1 MRNKQISFGDESR
14 SKMLEGIAELGKA
27 VMVTLGPK
35 GRNVV
40 IVNDMGGKPHV
51 TKDGVTVAKSIKFK
65 DQQKN
70 AGAEMIKEVSDLTN
84 TSAGDGTTTSTVL
97 AHAMVTEG
105 SRYVT
110 SGMNPMDLKRGMDL
124 ALKTVLAEL
133 PKLKME
139 ITPKNLNLITTIS
152 ANSDAEIG
160 DIVAQALN
168 QAGAKGTIT
177 LENAVGFDSWI
188 EERKGYGFDQGWL
201 SQYFTEKH
209 SNEGIKYDKPLI
221 MVSSEAVN
229 DFNLLLPLLESVAK
243 SARPIIIIGEDFSP
257 DFVSAMAN
265 NHSRGILKC
274 CLVKGAGFGERRKEA
289 LEDIAIYTGAL
300 LAGIDN
306 GVSLVGLTMDN
317 LGTCDSIMITR
328 TKTSI
333 IAGAGSSEKIAERM
347 ATLEK
352 QSTEID
358 IHPFTAN
365 RLKER
370 VAALAG
376 VAVTIRIGAISE
388 IESKEKRDRFDDA
401 LAAGRAALEEGIVPG
416 GGVTL
421 IRLSKALENLTG
433 DNSDQTTGISI
444 VRHAMQVPFRQILLN
459 AGIESARYR
468 VEEFKNLEG
477 VDAVTGEIVDMLER
491 GIIDPAKVTRV
502 ALENSV
508 TVSGMILTTESIV
521 YLDAS
526 ETMSTFEQHMMK

>member
-14 SKMLEGIAELGKA
+14 NKMLEGIAELGKA

-84 TSAGDGTTTSTVL
+84 TAAGDGTTTSTVL

-124 ALKTVLAEL
+124 ALKMVLAEL
-133 PKLKME
+133 PNLKME
-139 ITPKNLNLITTIS
+139 ITPENLNLITNIS
-152 ANSDAEIG
+152 ANSDTEIG
-160 DIVAQALN
+160 NIVAKALN

-209 SNEGIKYDKPLI
+209 FNSEIKYENPLI
-221 MVSSEAVN
+221 MVSAEIIN
-229 DFNLLLPLLESVAK
+229 DFKSILPLLESIAK
-243 SARPIIIIGEDFSP
+243 STRPIIIVGEDFSP
-257 DFVSAMAN
+257 EFISAMAN
-265 NHSRGILKC
+265 NYSRGILKC
-274 CLVKGAGFGERRKEA
+274 CLIKGPGFGERRKEA
-289 LEDIAIYTGAL
+289 LEDISIYTGAL
-300 LAGIDN
+300 LAGADN
-306 GVSLVGLTMDN
+306 GVPVSSLTIDK
-317 LGTCDSIMITR
+317 LGTCKSILVTR

-333 IAGAGSSEKIAERM
+333 IDGAGSAESIEERM
-347 ATLEK
+347 DVLEK

-421 IRLSKALENLTG
+421 IRLTKVLENLTG
-433 DNSDQTTGISI
+433 DNVDQTTGIGI

-468 VEEFKNLEG
+468 VEEFKDLEG
-477 VDAVTGEIVDMLER
+477 VDASTGEVVDMLER

-508 TVSGMILTTESIV
+508 TVSGMILTTEAIV

-526 ETMSTFEQHMMK
+526 ESMSTFEQHMMK